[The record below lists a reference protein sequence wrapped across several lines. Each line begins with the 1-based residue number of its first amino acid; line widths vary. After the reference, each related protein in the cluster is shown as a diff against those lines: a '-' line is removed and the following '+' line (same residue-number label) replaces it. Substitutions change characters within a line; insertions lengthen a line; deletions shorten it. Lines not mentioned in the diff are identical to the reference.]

1 MHVGVLD
8 WEDPLEQDMAIAPV
22 FVPGEYHGQR
32 SLTGYSPKGCT
43 ESDTTEAT
51 QYANTVSANPSNA

>member
-51 QYANTVSANPSNA
+51 